1 MASLAE
7 LEADIQVNF
16 FTEAFVQKKGMLL
29 NYLAS
34 EQASF
39 YPEAYSA
46 TSLTTPC
53 STVNNVEQ

>member
-7 LEADIQVNF
+7 LEADIQVNN
-16 FTEAFVQKKGMLL
+16 VVHHV
-29 NYLAS
+29 AS